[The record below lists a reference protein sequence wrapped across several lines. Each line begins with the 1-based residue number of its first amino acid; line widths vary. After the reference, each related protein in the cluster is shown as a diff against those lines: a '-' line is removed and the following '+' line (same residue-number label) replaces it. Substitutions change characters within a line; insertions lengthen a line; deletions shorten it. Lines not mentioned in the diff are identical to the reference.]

1 MALRVAQPARRN
13 SVAMVVLALS
23 LGACTP
29 ASGPPVTASTV
40 GPGANSG
47 VVQSEAPAPPVVAP
61 QQGTVVYPSTPGYA
75 YYPPFRS
82 DLYAP
87 AGPAFGFG
95 LGPRPGI
102 GHPFGW

>member
-1 MALRVAQPARRN
+1 MAGRGALPDLRMPMPLVA
-13 SVAMVVLALS
+13 LALS

-29 ASGPPVTASTV
+29 AAGPPVIASTLAS
-40 GPGANSG
+40 GPTAA
-47 VVQSEAPAPPVVAP
+47 VVQGAAPQPSLPPQ

-82 DLYAP
+82 NDYP
-87 AGPAFGFG
+87 PVGPAFGFG

-102 GHPFGW
+102 GYPFGW